1 MTVFLALLQREL
13 RLATRQGFDAA
24 LPLAVAVLILL
35 LFPLSLGPEPTLLLR
50 LAPAAL
56 WIATLLG
63 ALLGLDRL
71 FHADFDD
78 GSLEQVILSG
88 LPMPLL
94 VLGKA
99 LSHWLLTSLPMTII
113 ALLMGV
119 FLNLPGAAFFPLTL
133 AMMLGG
139 AALTLLGITIMAL
152 TLGARRGGALTGLL
166 LLPLTLPIAIFG
178 AGTVTAALSDLPT
191 RPPLFLLGGILLGCL
206 AICPFLAAAAL
217 REALD

>member
-1 MTVFLALLQREL
+1 MMVFFALLHREL
-13 RLATRQGFDAA
+13 RLAGRQKFDVT

-35 LFPLSLGPEPTLLLR
+35 LFPLSLGPEPDLLRR

-56 WIATLLG
+56 WIAALLG

-71 FHADFDD
+71 FHSDFDD
-78 GSLEQVILSG
+78 GSLDQLILSG
-88 LPMPLL
+88 LPLPLL
-94 VLGKA
+94 VLGKS
-99 LSHWLLTSLPMTII
+99 LGHWLLTSLPMT
-113 ALLMGV
+113 AVTLLMGI
-119 FLNLPGAAFFPLTL
+119 FLNLPGTAFLPLAL
-133 AMMLGG
+133 AMILGG
-139 AALTLLGITIMAL
+139 ASLTLLGTTIMAL

-191 RPPLFLLGGILLGCL
+191 RPPLLVLGGIFLGCL
-206 AICPFLAAAAL
+206 AICPFLAAIAL

>member
-13 RLATRQGFDAA
+13 RLTTRQGFDAA

-56 WIATLLG
+56 WIAALLG

-78 GSLEQVILSG
+78 GSLEQMILSG
-88 LPMPLL
+88 LPLPLL

-119 FLNLPGAAFFPLTL
+119 FLNLPGAAFFPLAL
-133 AMMLGG
+133 AMILGG
-139 AALTLLGITIMAL
+139 AALTLLGTTIMAL

-191 RPPLFLLGGILLGCL
+191 RPSLFLLGGILLGCL
-206 AICPFLAAAAL
+206 AVCPFLAATAL
-217 REALD
+217 REAID

>member
-1 MTVFLALLQREL
+1 MTSFLTLLHREL
-13 RLATRQGFDAA
+13 RLAGRQRFDVT

-35 LFPLSLGPEPTLLLR
+35 LFPLSLGPEPDLLRR

-56 WIATLLG
+56 WIAALLG

-71 FHADFDD
+71 FHSDFED
-78 GSLEQVILSG
+78 GSLDHLVLSG
-88 LPMPLL
+88 LPLPLL

-99 LSHWLLTSLPMTII
+99 LSHWLLTSLPMTAV
-113 ALLMGV
+113 ALLMGII
-119 FLNLPGAAFFPLTL
+119 LNLPGTAFLPLAL
-133 AMMLGG
+133 AMTLGG
-139 AALTLLGITIMAL
+139 ASLTLLGTTIMAL
-152 TLGARRGGALTGLL
+152 TLGARRGGALAGLL

-178 AGTVTAALSDLPT
+178 AGTVTAALSDFPT

-206 AICPFLAAAAL
+206 AVCPFLAAAAL

>member
-1 MTVFLALLQREL
+1 MTVFLALLHREL
-13 RLATRQGFDAA
+13 RLATRQGFDVV

-35 LFPLSLGPEPTLLLR
+35 LFPLSLGPEPDLLR
-50 LAPAAL
+50 RIAPAAL
-56 WIATLLG
+56 WIAALLG

-71 FHADFDD
+71 FQGDFDD
-78 GSLEQVILSG
+78 GSLDHLILSG
-88 LPMPLL
+88 LPLPLL

-99 LSHWLLTSLPMTII
+99 LSHWLLTSLPMTIV

-119 FLNLPGAAFFPLTL
+119 FLNLPGAAFFPLAL
-133 AMMLGG
+133 AMILGG
-139 AALTLLGITIMAL
+139 AALTLLGTTIMAL

-191 RPPLFLLGGILLGCL
+191 RPSLFLLGGILLGCL
-206 AICPFLAAAAL
+206 AACPFLAAAAL
-217 REALD
+217 REAID

>member
-56 WIATLLG
+56 WIAALLG

-78 GSLEQVILSG
+78 GSLEQMILSG
-88 LPMPLL
+88 LPLPLL

-119 FLNLPGAAFFPLTL
+119 FLNLPGAAFFPLAL
-133 AMMLGG
+133 AMTLGG

-191 RPPLFLLGGILLGCL
+191 RPSLFLLGGILLGCL
-206 AICPFLAAAAL
+206 AVCPFLAAAAL
-217 REALD
+217 REAID